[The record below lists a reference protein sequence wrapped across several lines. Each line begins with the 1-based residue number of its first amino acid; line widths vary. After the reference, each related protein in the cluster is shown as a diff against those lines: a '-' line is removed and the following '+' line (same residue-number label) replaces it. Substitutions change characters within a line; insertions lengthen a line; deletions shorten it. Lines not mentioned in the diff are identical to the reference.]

1 MSARR
6 PAAGDQA
13 AWPTWPRRRRLPARG
28 ADRLLASALLIWALF
43 DVPWWWRPPGHAGS
57 TPLIL
62 GMLGLA
68 AAPSLPFP
76 CPLHL
81 SAPLILGML
90 GRAAAQSL
98 PSPPAVLALGRR
110 RRRAPRRWPTRR

>member
-68 AAPSLPFP
+68 AAQSLPF
-76 CPLHL
+76 
-81 SAPLILGML
+81 
-90 GRAAAQSL
+90 
-98 PSPPAVLALGRR
+98 PPAVLALGRR